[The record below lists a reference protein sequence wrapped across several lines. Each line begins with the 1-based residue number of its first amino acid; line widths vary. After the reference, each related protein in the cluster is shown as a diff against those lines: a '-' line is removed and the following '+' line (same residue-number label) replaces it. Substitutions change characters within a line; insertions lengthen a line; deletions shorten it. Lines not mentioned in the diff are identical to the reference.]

1 MNERCLELRKAVS
14 KKKDDEEDEEEKKRK
29 KGRCEFYGAGK
40 VRDFSAHILSE
51 IQDIEGVVGSGEEAM
66 TCPYYSTRVAVPEA
80 EIVLLPYNMI
90 LHGDQRRAL
99 NVKLRDAVVVID
111 EAHNLIETI
120 NEVHSCTLRAPD
132 CTTTHKKLSIYL
144 RRVKARL
151 KPENL
156 LRVKQILHCV
166 GLLSSFLRAA
176 TTTKLYTIG
185 DFQSAA
191 QLGDLN
197 LFELVEYIR
206 DSHLSQKIQGYNDD
220 VAGVVTVQS
229 RSILSDISTFF
240 LSLTHAN
247 SAGRVLV
254 VKDEVDHFVRYISLN
269 CEDPFLPLLRDCRAV
284 ILAGGTMEPIAEI
297 ADVLYRGGCWTQ
309 SVRSGLY
316 TADGKEVTSASS
328 PLTLYNPH
336 PDHYEQDCREIW
348 EAVCTTVRHCT
359 TTVGAGDIGGI
370 GFDATCSMVVVGRD
384 GEPLPIG
391 QHTCLLWMDHRAVK
405 ERDVVNSTRSPV
417 LDYVGGGFSP
427 EQQPP
432 KLLWLKNNLPETWEK
447 AEHFFGLPDWL
458 TYKATGRPT
467 RSICSVTCKWGYVAS
482 RGGWDKDFL
491 DRSGL
496 GDIGE
501 KLGSDVAPPGSP
513 ITGGLSEG
521 AARELGLQP
530 GITVG
535 VRGRSAWHVV
545 IEGGQTAAGSALD
558 RIAKGHPAYKEGTT
572 YNDLNAQLRGDLTCP
587 TLHRRTTSLHI
598 QPDLHGNRAPLAD
611 PAIRGMISGLE
622 LSRDT
627 LLDTYLAAIQGLAL
641 GVRFVLEALYQHGL
655 TFNKVLVSG
664 GMAHNELYLV
674 TLATVTKLPV
684 EVPPGDNMM
693 CAGSAMLGAGSTS
706 QQCGKEGG
714 VVYQPITELSVL

>member
-1 MNERCLELRKAVS
+1 M
-14 KKKDDEEDEEEKKRK
+14 
-29 KGRCEFYGAGK
+29 YY
-40 VRDFSAHILSE
+40 I
-51 IQDIEGVVGSGEEAM
+51 GVDVG
-66 TCPYYSTRVAVPEA
+66 
-80 EIVLLPYNMI
+80 
-90 LHGDQRRAL
+90 
-99 NVKLRDAVVVID
+99 
-111 EAHNLIETI
+111 
-120 NEVHSCTLRAPD
+120 
-132 CTTTHKKLSIYL
+132 
-144 RRVKARL
+144 
-151 KPENL
+151 
-156 LRVKQILHCV
+156 
-166 GLLSSFLRAA
+166 
-176 TTTKLYTIG
+176 
-185 DFQSAA
+185 
-191 QLGDLN
+191 
-197 LFELVEYIR
+197 
-206 DSHLSQKIQGYNDD
+206 
-220 VAGVVTVQS
+220 
-229 RSILSDISTFF
+229 
-240 LSLTHAN
+240 
-247 SAGRVLV
+247 
-254 VKDEVDHFVRYISLN
+254 
-269 CEDPFLPLLRDCRAV
+269 
-284 ILAGGTMEPIAEI
+284 
-297 ADVLYRGGCWTQ
+297 TQ

-316 TADGKEVTSASS
+316 TADGKEVISSSS

-535 VRGRSAWHVV
+535 VSMIDAHAGTLAMLRHEGEGGAVCVISGTSTCIMALSPREVLVPGVWGPYQGVV
-545 IEGGQTAAGSALD
+545 LPGMWLYEGGQTAAGSALD

-693 CAGSAMLGAGSTS
+693 CAGSAMLGAGTTTSS

-714 VVYQPITELSVL
+714 VVYQPITELYSFYDAKYRVYQEMTNDQLKYRGIMEGK